1 MWSDWLSSLS
11 LSTSARGGGGEMEW
25 MPNQAILPSFC
36 WLCTYLLNNPSNI
49 MCVRPV
55 CVCEYVPVCIPGM
68 VLDSGL
74 KSDSSLVVSG
84 SASLF
89 SRGSYQPRNWTWL
102 FCIAGRFFTIWVT
115 REAPGLQYGKREMQ
129 GWCDRGWWRVQLY
142 LKPCLAG
149 VWSLL

>member
-1 MWSDWLSSLS
+1 
-11 LSTSARGGGGEMEW
+11 

-84 SASLF
+84 SATSWTTACQAPLSMRLSKQEYCNGLPVF
-89 SRGSYQPRNWTWL
+89 SPGDLTNPGTEPGSS
-102 FCIAGRFFTIWVT
+102 A
-115 REAPGLQYGKREMQ
+115 LQA
-129 GWCDRGWWRVQLY
+129 D
-142 LKPCLAG
+142 
-149 VWSLL
+149 SLLSEPPGKLGGKNFPSVPPNCSCHQRFAPCTGFHWWQ